1 MRSSRTIKSRIAA
14 IDKRL
19 GDLPPLIT
27 LTLEKPDGSLEFR
40 EMDPLDAC
48 IVLIDA
54 ECAEYFDESPEEAES
69 SQLRQFKKL
78 DGRIV
83 GAEITGNYDGES
95 SGNLAP
101 LRAME
106 FFESLQAFRE
116 ERAQGALC

>member
-1 MRSSRTIKSRIAA
+1 MRNTRTIKSRIAA

-27 LTLEKPDGSLEFR
+27 LKIEKPDGSLEYR
-40 EMDPLDAC
+40 ALDPLDAC
-48 IVLIDA
+48 IVLVDA

-69 SQLRQFKKL
+69 SQLRQFKDL
-78 DGRIV
+78 GGRIV
-83 GAEITGNYDGES
+83 GAEITGNYDGEN

-106 FFESLQAFRE
+106 FFESLQAVRE
-116 ERAQGALC
+116 ERKKDALC

>member
-1 MRSSRTIKSRIAA
+1 MRNTRTIKSRIAA

-27 LTLEKPDGSLEFR
+27 LTIEKPDGSLEYK
-40 EMDPLDAC
+40 ELDPLDAC
-48 IVLIDA
+48 IVLVDA
-54 ECAEYFDESPEEAES
+54 QCAEYFDESPEEAES
-69 SQLRQFKKL
+69 PQLRQFRDL
-78 DGRIV
+78 GGRIV

-101 LRAME
+101 LRAMG
-106 FFESLQAFRE
+106 FFNDLQAFRE